1 MAGRRY
7 YRDELGRF
15 APPPRIYR
23 DEQGRFAEPPRKKR
37 PPVRKEP
44 VRKKRPPVQKE
55 PVRKK
60 RPPVR
65 KEPVRK
71 KRPPVQKEPARK
83 KRPPVRK
90 EPVRKKKPLV
100 RKKPVRKKRPLVRK
114 EPVLKKKPPRKK
126 KRPTELPRVAEASR
140 AAEAEM
146 QGRLLALQESI
157 ALLQGGL
164 DMSVKTFVN
173 LDGTVDGELR
183 IGNLPDEWRSLR
195 GVRLLVA
202 TLSNA
207 VRSVPMF
214 QKVPSMG
221 GSYWISFAVRFGPR
235 NMDEV
240 AKLSRLYKRHRGM
253 LQIGTYPTQAWL
265 MGSQQVALTADSTG
279 LKAMLT
285 ALLEKRGMPPTA
297 ILVRYIWT
305 PYTERPGHYKGEK

>member
-1 MAGRRY
+1 MARRRY
-7 YRDELGRF
+7 YRDEVGRF
-15 APPPRIYR
+15 APLPRIYR
-23 DEQGRFAEPPRKKR
+23 DELGRFAEPPRKKKPLVR
-37 PPVRKEP
+37 REPP
-44 VRKKRPPVQKE
+44 
-55 PVRKK
+55 
-60 RPPVR
+60 
-65 KEPVRK
+65 
-71 KRPPVQKEPARK
+71 
-83 KRPPVRK
+83 
-90 EPVRKKKPLV
+90 RKKKP
-100 RKKPVRKKRPLVRK
+100 PVRR
-114 EPVLKKKPPRKK
+114 EPPRKKKPPVRREPPRKKKPPVRREVPRKKKPPVRREVLRKKKPPVRREVLRKKKPPVRRELPRKKKPPSKK

-140 AAEAEM
+140 AAEVEM
-146 QGRLLALQESI
+146 QGRLLSLMESI

-164 DMSVKTFVN
+164 DMSVRTFVN

-183 IGNLPDEWRSLR
+183 IGNLPDEWRTLK

-207 VRSVPMF
+207 VRAVPMF
-214 QKVPSMG
+214 AKVPSMG

-235 NMDEV
+235 NMEEV
-240 AKLSRLYKRHRGM
+240 AKLSKLYKRHRGM

-265 MGSQQVALTADSTG
+265 MGAQQVALTADSTG